1 MNTMTGKE
9 VLRAIADGAD
19 MYDFEYRAKDEEWER
34 FQPHDWT
41 LFEIARCHAYE
52 YRRKPRTRV
61 VNGFTVPA
69 AIQEMPDANFRL
81 FYVHVGYPDWCFETG
96 FSPSNEHDQNYFY
109 RGLLFSTKEA
119 AIANAKA
126 MCGIDPEAE

>member
-1 MNTMTGKE
+1 MTGKE

-19 MYDFEYRAKDEEWER
+19 PSEFEVATSSMI
-34 FQPHDWT
+34 F
-41 LFEIARCHAYE
+41 YE
-52 YRRKPRTRV
+52 FKPCMWSVVDLANTPANFRRKPRTRV

-69 AIQEMPDANFRL
+69 PIQEMPTNMSPYFLALPDINEWFGKYDWDDSDADRL
-81 FYVHVGYPDWCFETG
+81 W
-96 FSPSNEHDQNYFY
+96 FS

-126 MCGIDPEAE
+126 MCGINPESEA

>member
-1 MNTMTGKE
+1 MTGKE

-19 MYDFEYRAKDEEWER
+19 MYDFEYRTKDEEWER

-41 LFEIARCHAYE
+41 LFEIAKCHAYE

-69 AIQEMPDANFRL
+69 PIQEMPSNMNEYFIATVDAEEWFDEVSWDDSKCDRRWL
-81 FYVHVGYPDWCFETG
+81 
-96 FSPSNEHDQNYFY
+96 S

-126 MCGIDPEAE
+126 MCGIDPNGEA

>member
-1 MNTMTGKE
+1 MTGKE

-19 MYDFEYRAKDEEWER
+19 VSEFEVADSIPTEWEVLW
-34 FQPHDWT
+34 DEVSVKT
-41 LFEIARCHAYE
+41 LLDSGLT

-69 AIQEMPDANFRL
+69 PIQEMPKNGDRL
-81 FYVHVGYPDWCFETG
+81 FYIHLFYSDWCFEAC
-96 FSPSNEHDQNYFY
+96 FSRSDEIYY
-109 RGLLFSTKEA
+109 SRGLLFSTKEA

-126 MCGIDPEAE
+126 MLGIDPNT

>member
-1 MNTMTGKE
+1 MTGKE

-19 MYDFEYRAKDEEWER
+19 PSEFEVLDNHLRWE
-34 FQPHDWT
+34 PLWKSVSVTT
-41 LFEIARCHAYE
+41 LLDAQIEF
-52 YRRKPRTRV
+52 RRKPRTRV

-69 AIQEMPDANFRL
+69 PIQEMPDTDEHCWCADVFTPDFCSPVFFSYTNFRHKAA
-81 FYVHVGYPDWCFETG
+81 YD
-96 FSPSNEHDQNYFY
+96 

-126 MCGIDPEAE
+126 MCGINPESEA

>member
-19 MYDFEYRAKDEEWER
+19 PSEFEASRNNIFWGPLAELR
-34 FQPHDWT
+34 IQ
-41 LFEIARCHAYE
+41 EIVGRVDCYF
-52 YRRKPRTRV
+52 RRKPLTRV

-69 AIQEMPDANFRL
+69 PIQEMPDTDEHCWCADVFTPDFCSPVFFSYTNFRHKAA
-81 FYVHVGYPDWCFETG
+81 YD
-96 FSPSNEHDQNYFY
+96 

-126 MCGIDPEAE
+126 MCGIDPNGDA

>member
-1 MNTMTGKE
+1 MTGKE

-19 MYDFEYRAKDEEWER
+19 VSEFEVFSVVADSWQKIGSDYVQLVMFTGELQ
-34 FQPHDWT
+34 F
-41 LFEIARCHAYE
+41 
-52 YRRKPRTRV
+52 RRKPRTRV

-69 AIQEMPDANFRL
+69 PIDKPLCDAATYFL
-81 FYVHVGYPDWCFETG
+81 AKPLSEDWFDEYEWNG
-96 FSPSNEHDQNYFY
+96 SYIDRIWFS

-126 MCGIDPEAE
+126 MCGINPESEA

>member
-1 MNTMTGKE
+1 MTGKE

-19 MYDFEYRAKDEEWER
+19 VSEFEVADSIPTEWEVLW
-34 FQPHDWT
+34 DEVSVKT
-41 LFEIARCHAYE
+41 LLDSGLT

-69 AIQEMPDANFRL
+69 PIAFLPIQDEPVFMANT
-81 FYVHVGYPDWCFETG
+81 YATG
-96 FSPSNEHDQNYFY
+96 WVSESHWSNNASDSIWLD

-126 MCGIDPEAE
+126 MVGVDPEAE